1 MNFDFN
7 SPMILIAIAGAA
19 VGLLFYYFYYHKKQ
33 VVTESE
39 AEETPEN
46 KPFAFAKEGILCR
59 VADNVTGRIYD
70 AFITEQQ
77 EKDIIAVHKTLG
89 RQWYRDNKWVYG
101 INKYEDAFRNIK
113 LKPIITPSQIKH
125 PPSELH
131 YDIKQPEVGIVVS
144 ESLKE
149 DKSFIEEYGH
159 YLWLILALA
168 FLMFMWT
175 QS

>member
-1 MNFDFN
+1 
-7 SPMILIAIAGAA
+7 MILIAIVGAA
-19 VGLLFYYFYYHKKQ
+19 VGLLIYYFCQKRQ
-33 VVTESE
+33 VAPEPE
-39 AEETPEN
+39 AEATPEN
-46 KPFAFAKEGILCR
+46 KPFDFAKEGTLCR
-59 VADNVTGRIYD
+59 VADNITGRIYD
-70 AFITEQQ
+70 AFITDHQAKE
-77 EKDIIAVHKTLG
+77 IITTYKTLG

-101 INKYEDAFRNIK
+101 INKYEDAEGNIK

-131 YDIKQPEVGIVVS
+131 YDVKQPEIGIVVR

-159 YLWLILALA
+159 YLWLLLALA